1 MFLQLQVVVLEKGR
15 FTPAAELT
23 LRERDSSKEM
33 YEMGTL
39 LTTQDA
45 GAFMRAPV
53 KVLHLYSWLCSLSSN
68 LIPDRVLQADTLITP
83 GAGVDAVPC
92 SAPLHVAEPTI
103 SRDIEK
109 HLADKDVP
117 KCRQPLFSP
126 APGPSA
132 LHGA

>member
-1 MFLQLQVVVLEKGR
+1 MLEKGR

-68 LIPDRVLQADTLITP
+68 FIPGHILQAATLITLV
-83 GAGVDAVPC
+83 AGVDAVPC
-92 SAPLHVAEPTI
+92 SAPLDVAEPTI

-109 HLADKDVP
+109 HLADKDLP